1 MRLEFHQLDRRRDL
15 CVIRQLKKFHKEI
28 PPLCL
33 MTQLVLDCA
42 KGQKSRSIGWHTFQ

>member
-1 MRLEFHQLDRRRDL
+1 MKLEFHQLDRRHDL

-42 KGQKSRSIGWHTFQ
+42 KGRDRRAGA